1 MLRSPLALK
10 PRLSQAFMQHLFVG
24 LTPLG
29 ARGCLLFKHI
39 LGPTRRGGMRRRV
52 GVLPMNLFCIA
63 SSSAWWASSAC
74 MAAEHSRASMVRIRC
89 SPQPVEAQRNTHFE
103 ARTVRPL
110 HCFAREHVFWFARG
124 ALWRGGERYRGEE
137 FQRFILG
144 MQIVDSFINR

>member
-1 MLRSPLALK
+1 MRGPLALK

-29 ARGCLLFKHI
+29 ARGCLLSNTF
-39 LGPTRRGGMRRRV
+39 LARRVGGMRRRV

-103 ARTVRPL
+103 PRTVRPR

-124 ALWRGGERYRGEE
+124 ALWRGERYRGEE
-137 FQRFILG
+137 FHRFILG
-144 MQIVDSFINR
+144 MQTVDAFINR